1 MAFPNIFNEEVSNG
15 LIERLNRLNADSP
28 RQWGKMDAAQ
38 MLAHCSVA
46 YETIYEP
53 GKHPAPNFL
62 MKIVMKLIVK
72 GVVTGDKPL
81 KKNSPTAPYFIMK
94 SDKDFDAE
102 RTRLIDY
109 IKKTQ
114 KLGEAEFDGKENMSF
129 GVLSKT
135 EWSNMMYK
143 HLDHHL
149 QQFGA

>member
-1 MAFPNIFNEEVSNG
+1 MAFPNIFTKDVSDG
-15 LIERLNRLNADSP
+15 IINRINNLTTESQ
-28 RQWGKMDAAQ
+28 RQWGKMDVGQ

-53 GKHPAPNFL
+53 GKHPAPNFF
-62 MKIVMKLIVK
+62 MKIIMKTFVRK
-72 GVVTGDKPL
+72 MVTGDSPL

-102 RTRLIDY
+102 KARLIAY
-109 IKKTQ
+109 IQQTQ
-114 KLGEAEFDGKENMSF
+114 QLGESEFEGKENMSF
-129 GVLSKT
+129 GVMTKT

-149 QQFGA
+149 QQFGC

>member
-62 MKIVMKLIVK
+62 MKIFMKLIVK
-72 GVVTGDKPL
+72 SVVTGDKPL

>member
-15 LIERLNRLNADSP
+15 LIERLNRLSADSP

-46 YETIYEP
+46 YETLYEP
-53 GKHPAPNFL
+53 GKHPAPNFF
-62 MKIVMKLIVK
+62 MKLFLKLVVK
-72 GVVTGDKPL
+72 NMVTGDKPL

-94 SDKDFDAE
+94 SEKDFDAE

-114 KLGEAEFDGKENMSF
+114 QLGEAEFDGKENMSF

>member
-1 MAFPNIFNEEVSNG
+1 MSFPNIFNKEISDEIIRRINQ
-15 LIERLNRLNADSP
+15 LTPDSP
-28 RQWGKMDAAQ
+28 RHWGKMDIGQ

-53 GKHPAPNFL
+53 GKHPAPNFI
-62 MKIVMKLIVK
+62 MKFILKSFVRK
-72 GVVTGDKPL
+72 VVTGDKPL

-102 RTRLIDY
+102 KARLIAY
-109 IKKTQ
+109 IEKTQ
-114 KLGEAEFDGKENMSF
+114 QLGEAEFDGKENMSF
-129 GVLSKT
+129 GIMSKT